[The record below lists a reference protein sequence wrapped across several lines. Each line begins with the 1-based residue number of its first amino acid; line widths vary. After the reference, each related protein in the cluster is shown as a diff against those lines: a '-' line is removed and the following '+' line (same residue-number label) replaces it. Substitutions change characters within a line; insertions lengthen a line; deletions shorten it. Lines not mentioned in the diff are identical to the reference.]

1 MQEECRQV
9 ALRRPCMA
17 ASRGPCGGKESSGQ
31 GFTIHSTNGIQNA
44 PRPADHVHPTPVTG
58 RRPTPAHYSHPPP
71 KDHSQRYT
79 CPCICTVAT
88 LVYFPAHHASSQV
101 TWPERVAV
109 AVACRCPARVR
120 IQSNARDSE
129 VRVSLQSGNVEELQP
144 RLDAFLT
151 ATDESVQPFFQAS
164 TCIMP
169 HNAAQGDTGSEM
181 GLVGTDNHLC
191 HLTTV

>member
-129 VRVSLQSGNVEELQP
+129 VRVSLQIGNVEELQP
-144 RLDAFLT
+144 RLDASLLRPPNRFSL
-151 ATDESVQPFFQAS
+151 SQAS
-164 TCIMP
+164 TCIMLRK
-169 HNAAQGDTGSEM
+169 ATQDLKWAW
-181 GLVGTDNHLC
+181 LVPTI
-191 HLTTV
+191 TSAT

>member
-1 MQEECRQV
+1 
-9 ALRRPCMA
+9 MA

-44 PRPADHVHPTPVTG
+44 PRPADHVHPRPVTG

-88 LVYFPAHHASSQV
+88 LVCVLAHHASSQV

-109 AVACRCPARVR
+109 AVAVALPESEF
-120 IQSNARDSE
+120 SNARDSE
-129 VRVSLQSGNVEELQP
+129 VRVSLQIGNVEELQP

-151 ATDESVQPFFQAS
+151 ATAESIQPFPS
-164 TCIMP
+164 L
-169 HNAAQGDTGSEM
+169 HVYNAAQGDTGSEM

>member
-1 MQEECRQV
+1 V
-9 ALRRPCMA
+9 P
-17 ASRGPCGGKESSGQ
+17 ASSGGKESSGQ

-88 LVYFPAHHASSQV
+88 LVCFLAHHASFQV

-109 AVACRCPARVR
+109 AVALPESEFRATRETARLEFHSKSATSKN
-120 IQSNARDSE
+120 SNH
-129 VRVSLQSGNVEELQP
+129 VSTHSLLRPPNRFSL
-144 RLDAFLT
+144 
-151 ATDESVQPFFQAS
+151 SQAS

-169 HNAAQGDTGSEM
+169 RKATQDLKWAW
-181 GLVGTDNHLC
+181 LVPTI
-191 HLTTV
+191 TSAT